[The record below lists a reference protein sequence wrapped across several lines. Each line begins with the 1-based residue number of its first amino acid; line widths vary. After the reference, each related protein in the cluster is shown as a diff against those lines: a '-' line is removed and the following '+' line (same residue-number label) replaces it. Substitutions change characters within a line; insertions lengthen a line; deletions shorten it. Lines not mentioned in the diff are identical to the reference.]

1 MGYVAVKGGEAAISE
16 SIRRLRLARLR
27 ERQIITVSSIKSC
40 LRGLVDRVMSEAS
53 LYARDL
59 AALAIKQ
66 AEGNPEEAT
75 FLLRAYRGTLPR
87 KYYSR
92 LVSTDD
98 MTVERRISA
107 TFKDIP
113 GGQLLGASYD
123 YTHRLL
129 DFSLE
134 TEEISDMEKWLED
147 YSKIPPASTDSLQQK
162 MSRVV
167 DIVRQEGL
175 LAAKTEDNTP
185 PQDVTRQSLSFPAQ
199 RSERLQALTRGETGA
214 VTALG
219 YAAIRGYGLLHPTVA
234 ELRVGDVPITIDYPL
249 EETSDPGDA
258 LYIGR
263 IQVTE
268 VDSLIPSIKETAPG
282 KKEINFCIGYG
293 VCYGQN
299 ETKAIAMSVL
309 DFCLEN
315 PVPGSPVHDEE
326 FVLTHVDPVE
336 ATGFIS
342 HLKLPHYVTFQSE
355 LDSARKIRLGGAH
368 EQL

>member
-16 SIRRLRLARLR
+16 SIKRLRLARLR
-27 ERQIITVSSIKSC
+27 GRQIITVKSIKSC

-92 LVSTDD
+92 LVTTDD
-98 MTVERRISA
+98 MEVERRISA

-134 TEEISDMEKWLED
+134 TEEISDMVNWLED
-147 YSKIPPASTDSLQQK
+147 YFKIPPASTDLLPQK

-175 LAAKTEDNTP
+175 LAPQVEDNAP
-185 PQDVTRQSLSFPAQ
+185 PHDVTRQSISFPAR
-199 RSERLQALTRGETGA
+199 RSERLQTLTRGETGA

-219 YAAIRGYGLLHPTVA
+219 YAAIRGYGLQHPTVA
-234 ELRVGDVPITIDYPL
+234 ELRVGYLPITIDYPL
-249 EETSDPGDA
+249 ESPSDPGGA

-263 IQVTE
+263 VQVTL
-268 VDSLIPSIKETAPG
+268 VDSLIPRIKEVAYG
-282 KKEINFCIGYG
+282 KKEITFCLGHG
-293 VCYGQN
+293 ACYGQN

-309 DFCLEN
+309 DFCLEY

-326 FVLTHVDPVE
+326 FVLTHIDPVE
-336 ATGFIS
+336 ASGFIS

-355 LDSARKIRLGGAH
+355 LDSARRIRLGGVH